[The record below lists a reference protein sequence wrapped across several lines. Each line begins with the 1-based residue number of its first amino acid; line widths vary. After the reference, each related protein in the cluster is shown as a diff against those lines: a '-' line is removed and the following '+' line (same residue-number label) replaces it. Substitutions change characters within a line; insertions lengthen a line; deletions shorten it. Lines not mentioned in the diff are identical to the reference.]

1 MKKPILLVPMS
12 NRTNYSKIRPILL
25 ELKKEN
31 LIDIHLVL
39 SSSILL
45 DQYGYAS
52 KDIQNDGFTIQYKI
66 DCLLN
71 NDTLESM
78 SKTVG
83 LSLIEHSTVNSF
95 AQPNA
100 VLATGDRFDMLG
112 SVLSAS
118 VMNIPIF
125 HIQGGEITGS
135 VDDLI
140 RNIISICSS
149 KHYVS
154 TEKSKER
161 VAQLVGQNKEIYN
174 FGCPAV
180 EMVSSIPLRS
190 REESEYIFNKINLSV
205 SDKFFLIALHPNTT
219 QKDLNMKCFMDALHY
234 FDYKLVFFHPNPDAF
249 NKEILNSFN
258 KHNIITHLP
267 IEDFVQLM
275 NLCSCMIGNSSA
287 GIREAAS
294 FGTPVINVGLR
305 QQNRERNKNTL
316 DTVCETKS
324 IIDCV
329 AKSLDIGKY
338 SIDNIYYKKDSAKNI
353 AKNIME
359 LLL

>member
-25 ELKKEN
+25 ELKQKD
-31 LIDIHLVL
+31 LIDIQLVL

-45 DQYGYAS
+45 DQYGNAF
-52 KDIQNDGFTIQYKI
+52 KDISNDGFNIKYKI

-78 SKTVG
+78 SKTIG
-83 LSLIEHSTVNSF
+83 LSLIEHSTVN
-95 AQPNA
+95 ALIQPNA
-100 VLATGDRFDMLG
+100 VLVTGDRFDILG
-112 SVLSAS
+112 SVLSSS

-135 VDDLI
+135 IDDLV
-140 RNIISICSS
+140 RNMITLCST

-161 VAQLVGQNKEIYN
+161 VFNLINSDKEIYN

-180 EMVSSIPLRS
+180 EMVSNIVIKPK
-190 REESEYIFNKINLSV
+190 SECENLFKKINLSID
-205 SDKFFLIALHPNTT
+205 DKFFLIAMHPNTT
-219 QKDLNMKCFMDALHY
+219 KKDLNIDDFMQALDY
-234 FDYKLVFFHPNPDAF
+234 FNYKTVFFHPNPDAF
-249 NKEILNSFN
+249 NKEILNAF
-258 KHNIITHLP
+258 KKYNIVTHVP

-275 NLCSCMIGNSSA
+275 NYCSCMIGNSSA

-294 FGTPVINVGLR
+294 FGTPVVNIGSR

-316 DTVCETKS
+316 DTVCETEC
-324 IIDCV
+324 IIQCISE
-329 AKSLDIGKY
+329 SLRICKY
-338 SIDNIYYKKDSAKNI
+338 PINNIYYKKNSAKNI
-353 AKNIME
+353 SENIME
-359 LLL
+359 YLL